1 MRKPKKP
8 SGQARITRIGTG
20 TGWQSYD
27 GDAVARDASERRRK
41 TDFHLMLSW
50 IVVLEGLIVELPT
63 QQQGNIQPLTHLE
76 LQAIKK
82 SIFIL
87 KHKPAP
93 ADAKA
98 AASTLK
104 KIKERLGTYLDA
116 FFMEASKEGGK
127 RLVQALGIWYVLE
140 HILKLVATIF

>member
-1 MRKPKKP
+1 
-8 SGQARITRIGTG
+8 
-20 TGWQSYD
+20 
-27 GDAVARDASERRRK
+27 
-41 TDFHLMLSW
+41 MLSW

-63 QQQGNIQPLTHLE
+63 QQQGNTQPLTHLE
-76 LQAIKK
+76 LQAIRS

-104 KIKERLGTYLDA
+104 KIKERLGTYLDN
-116 FFMEASKEGGK
+116 FFLELSKSAGEEAGK
-127 RLVQALGIWYVLE
+127 RIVQLPFWLLSVWYVLE